1 MLVQTK
7 GERTVD
13 AQKVTINGRTIAIPD
28 YYQQLEPKT
37 DEMKGALPYMFQTD
51 HATCPALIS
60 AVDALQSLLRT
71 QDALIAGIRRHLGE
85 KQSLIQAE
93 AHEGSVLSIVKTMME
108 PSSVQYLLTYQKL

>member
-13 AQKVTINGRTIAIPD
+13 AQKVTINSRTIAIP
-28 YYQQLEPKT
+28 
-37 DEMKGALPYMFQTD
+37 YMFQTA
-51 HATCPALIS
+51 HATCLALIS
-60 AVDALQSLLRT
+60 AVDASQSLLRT